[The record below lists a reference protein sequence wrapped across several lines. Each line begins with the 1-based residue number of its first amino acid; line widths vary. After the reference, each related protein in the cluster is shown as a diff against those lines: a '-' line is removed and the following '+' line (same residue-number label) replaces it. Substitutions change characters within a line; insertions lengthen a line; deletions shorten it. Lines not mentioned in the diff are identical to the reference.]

1 MDQAIVL
8 NEKIIP
14 IFSNQTLVLQ
24 LHHKYNVVV
33 VAEAQFQEPISSVVV
48 KDSKSYCF
56 IHHKAPA
63 PVPAP
68 FALRKPSHSI
78 YVALSSTTTQTA
90 AAAAGFKA

>member
-1 MDQAIVL
+1 M
-8 NEKIIP
+8 IP

-56 IHHKAPA
+56 IHHKAP
-63 PVPAP
+63 VPA
-68 FALRKPSHSI
+68 FRFEETKP
-78 YVALSSTTTQTA
+78 
-90 AAAAGFKA
+90 

>member
-1 MDQAIVL
+1 MTFFIERKIGKWTRQAIAL
-8 NEKIIP
+8 NVKMIP

-56 IHHKAPA
+56 IHHKAP
-63 PVPAP
+63 VPA
-68 FALRKPSHSI
+68 FRFEETKP
-78 YVALSSTTTQTA
+78 
-90 AAAAGFKA
+90 